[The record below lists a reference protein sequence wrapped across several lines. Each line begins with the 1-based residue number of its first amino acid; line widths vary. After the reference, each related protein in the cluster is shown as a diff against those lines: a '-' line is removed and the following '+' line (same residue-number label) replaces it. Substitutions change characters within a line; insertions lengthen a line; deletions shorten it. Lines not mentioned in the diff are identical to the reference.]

1 MVFHTEC
8 LPTLLD
14 SIQNRAG
21 ADTPAESENIM
32 DRELKELLEQKTKER
47 KVILVLN
54 CNCEGCDNG
63 EFEIVDLEDACMLE
77 DVFCV
82 YHGSNKDEAM
92 IAIMRYA
99 RNAEE
104 RH

>member
-1 MVFHTEC
+1 M
-8 LPTLLD
+8 
-14 SIQNRAG
+14 AG
-21 ADTPAESENIM
+21 SEEIM
-32 DRELKELLEQKTKER
+32 DRELKELLKQKNKER
-47 KVILVLN
+47 KVMLWLN

-63 EFEIVDLEDACMLE
+63 EFEIVDIEDVCMIE
-77 DVFCV
+77 DVFIV

-92 IAIMRYA
+92 VAIMRYA